1 MGLLS
6 IYESGAYGAR
16 IGWDQSGHFLFYF
29 SFEAQSSA
37 LPGGAEGVGFEPPV
51 LQRTVGRPIL
61 TMNGPCP
68 LAFLSGTKDSRT
80 GSRMLTLSPS
90 LLQEK
95 SSKPRRLAKAIP
107 LEPGTLRL

>member
-16 IGWDQSGHFLFYF
+16 IRWNQSEHFKFYF

-37 LPGGAEGVGFEPPV
+37 LPGGAEGVGFEPTV

-68 LAFLSGTKDSRT
+68 LAFLSGTKDSCRT
-80 GSRMLTLSPS
+80 RVTHVT
-90 LLQEK
+90 
-95 SSKPRRLAKAIP
+95 PRRRCYKRNRQNHGGLQK
-107 LEPGTLRL
+107 R